1 MTASMEHIKL
11 GLQSLVPP
19 GSKMD
24 LSSFQSSGVS
34 SGEAGVIIQRAPGR
48 VVSLSTCSKM
58 CAVSFMVGVFIGF
71 TLKRR
76 LRQLASKLLKRLK
89 DD

>member
-1 MTASMEHIKL
+1 MAGSVEQIKL
-11 GLQSLVPP
+11 GLRSLVPE
-19 GSKMD
+19 SKTD
-24 LSSFQSSGVS
+24 SSSFHSSGVS
-34 SGEAGVIIQRAPGR
+34 SGQAGVIIQRAPGR

-58 CAVSFMVGVFIGF
+58 CAVSLMVGVFIGF

-76 LRQLASKLLKRLK
+76 LRQWAGKLLKRLK